1 MAANSTTADDSS
13 RIALAIPPDQTVLV
27 CRWWVCRADDLAFAK
42 IFNHVMTSASSGQGA
57 SIAAAHAVLGLGE
70 L

>member
-1 MAANSTTADDSS
+1 M
-13 RIALAIPPDQTVLV
+13 V
-27 CRWWVCRADDLAFAK
+27 RADDLAFAK
-42 IFNHVMTSASSGQGA
+42 IFNDVMTSASSDEGA